1 MRLRS
6 VLFIAFIAVP
16 IAEIALLVWFGRTF
30 GFWITMLV
38 VLATALAGSLLLA
51 RQGTAT
57 IRRVRFEVD
66 QGRVPGAPLA
76 DGVMLVV
83 AGAFL
88 LTPGL
93 LTDAVGL
100 ALFVPAVRDT
110 IRRTIGRRVQ
120 RRWFVER

>member
-1 MRLRS
+1 ML
-6 VLFIAFIAVP
+6 VAFIAVP
-16 IAEIALLVWFGRTF
+16 LAEIALLVWFGRTF

-38 VLATALAGSLLLA
+38 VLITAVAGSLLLA
-51 RQGTAT
+51 RQGSAT
-57 IRRVRFEVD
+57 IRRVRFEMD

-93 LTDAVGL
+93 LTDALGL
-100 ALFVPAVRDT
+100 ALFVPAVRAT
-110 IRRTIGRRVQ
+110 IRGWIGRRVQ
-120 RRWFVER
+120 RAWYVER

>member
-6 VLFIAFIAVP
+6 ILLVAFIAVP
-16 IAEIALLVWFGRTF
+16 LAEIALLVWFGRTF
-30 GFWITMLV
+30 GFWVTMLV
-38 VLATALAGSLLLA
+38 VLATAFAGSFLLA

-57 IRRVRFEVD
+57 VRTVRFELD
-66 QGRVPGAPLA
+66 HGRLPGAPLA

-100 ALFVPAVRDT
+100 ALFVPAVRDA
-110 IRRTIGRRVQ
+110 IRGFLGRRAQ
-120 RRWFVER
+120 RRWFIER